1 MLQLPLLLL
10 VATLHSN
17 HAIFQSDDEA
27 DVADE
32 ARDVVANADDDQH
45 HGKLDRCCLLC
56 HQICL
61 YTLPPSTFSSNIN
74 GLANILTRLCI

>member
-17 HAIFQSDDEA
+17 HAIFQS

-61 YTLPPSTFSSNIN
+61 YTLPPSTFARIIN